1 MFCPSCG
8 RENPDNVAFCMFCGK
23 AMTPA
28 ATPKDTQT
36 NPTPKRATAPK
47 TKISFTTVK
56 ALVTVLLIVSL
67 ALVILQLYY
76 PTVLPWN

>member
-8 RENPDNVAFCMFCGK
+8 RENPENVAFCLFCGK

-28 ATPKDTQT
+28 ATPKPERKDTRT
-36 NPTPKRATAPK
+36 NPTPKA
-47 TKISFTTVK
+47 KISFTAVK
-56 ALVTVLLIVSL
+56 ALVTVLLIVGL

-76 PTVLPWN
+76 PAVLPWN